1 MRNSSFDKQIGIK
14 DGFMKKLAAYLK
26 PYISAVILAPLF
38 MIGEVICD
46 LLQPTFLS
54 RIVDEGISRGDTG
67 FIIFN
72 GLLMLGTALAGLVGG
87 VGCTVFSSRAG
98 QFFATDLREDM
109 FRKVQGFSFK
119 NLDRFSTASLITRLT
134 NDIVQVQNVVIT
146 MLRMLV
152 RAPVTCIGSI
162 VMALVINAKLALITF
177 SVIPVLVFFLY
188 FIISKGYPL
197 FYAVQDKL
205 DRINS
210 VMRENLTGMRVVK
223 AFVRSEYEIKRFG
236 KANDA
241 LTEIT
246 VKASKILGANMPI
259 VMFMMNISV
268 IIILWAGARRV
279 HDGSMQTG
287 QIIAFINY
295 ATQLLMSLTMSVMM
309 LMSVSRGKAS
319 ADRIIEVLNTEPD
332 IRDGEKASANS
343 INAGKLE
350 FRKVSFRYEGAGG
363 EDVLRDVSFTVNPGE
378 TVGILGATGAG
389 KSTLVSLIPRFH
401 DVTGGCVL
409 IDGVDVR
416 HMRLDAL
423 RRKISMVL
431 QESILF
437 SGTVRDNIRWGRKE
451 ASDEEVEE
459 AARAAQAH
467 DFVSGFPDGY
477 DTVIGQ
483 RGVNLSGGQK
493 QRLAIARA
501 LLKQPVLLIMDDST
515 SAVDL
520 ATEANILS
528 ALKSAAKNIS
538 CIVIAQRISSVVEA
552 DKIIVLEDGRIAGM
566 GPHRELM
573 AENAIYREIYYSQ
586 TGEEEA
592 G

>member
-1 MRNSSFDKQIGIK
+1 
-14 DGFMKKLAAYLK
+14 MKKLAAYLK

-54 RIVDEGISRGDTG
+54 RIVDDGISRGDTG
-67 FIIFN
+67 FIISN

-134 NDIVQVQNVVIT
+134 NDVVQVQNVVIT

-162 VMALVINAKLALITF
+162 IMALVINTKLALITF
-177 SVIPVLVFFLY
+177 SVIPVLIFFLY

-197 FYAVQDKL
+197 FYGVQDKL

-332 IRDGEKASANS
+332 IRDGEDASTNS
-343 INAGKLE
+343 VNAGRLE
-350 FRKVSFRYEGAGG
+350 FRHVSFRYEGAGG

-401 DVTGGCVL
+401 DVTGGSVL

-416 HMRLDAL
+416 HMKLDAL
-423 RRKISMVL
+423 RGKISMVL

-437 SGTVRDNIRWGRKE
+437 SGTVRDNIRWGRKD
-451 ASDEEVEE
+451 AYDEEVEE

-467 DFVSGFPDGY
+467 DFVSSFPDGY

-483 RGVNLSGGQK
+483 RGANLSGGQK

-501 LLKQPVLLIMDDST
+501 LLKKPALLIMDDST

-538 CIVIAQRISSVVEA
+538 CIIIAQRISSVVEA
-552 DKIIVLEDGRIAGM
+552 DKIIVMEDGRIAGM
-566 GPHRELM
+566 GSHRELM